1 MITTQLLRPASIVV
15 VGASNNVHK
24 PGGAILRNLI
34 SGGYTGELRA
44 VNPKETEIQGVKA
57 YADVK
62 DIPDTDLAVL
72 AIPAAL
78 CPDAVQTLAV
88 EKQVRAFIILSA
100 GFGEETHEGAILEDR
115 ILQTVNEYGASLIGP
130 NCIGY
135 MNSFHHSVFSQ
146 PIPNLNPHG
155 VDLIS
160 SSGATAV
167 FILESA
173 VTKGLPFNSVWSVGN
188 AKQIGVEDVLQ
199 YMDEHFN
206 PETDSK
212 LKLLY
217 IESIADPDRL
227 LFHASSLI
235 RKGCRIAAI
244 KAGSSE
250 SGSRAA
256 SSHTGAIASSDSA
269 VEALFRKAG
278 IVRCYSREE
287 LTTVGCIFT
296 LPELKGK
303 NFAII
308 THAGGPGVMLTDAL
322 SKGGLNVPKLEGPIA
337 EELKSQLFPGAS
349 VGNPIDI
356 LATGTP
362 DHLRLCLDYCE
373 EKLEHIDAVMAI
385 FGTPGLV
392 TMFEM
397 YDVLHERMQTCKKP
411 IFPILPSVNTAGD
424 EVADFLAKGHVN
436 FSDEVTLGTAL
447 TRIMNVP
454 RPAANEIELLGVDVP
469 RIRRIIDS
477 IPKNGYIE
485 PHYVQALLHA
495 AGISVVDEFVSPKKE
510 EVLAFA
516 RRAGFPVV
524 AKVVGPVHK
533 SDIGGVVLNIKNE
546 QHLALEFD
554 RMMQLPE
561 VAAVMVQPMLQGT
574 ELFIGAKYEQNF
586 GHVVLCGLGGI
597 FVEVLKDVSS
607 GLAPLS
613 YDEAYSMIHS
623 LRAYKIIKGTR
634 GQQGVNEAKF
644 AEIIVR
650 LSSLL
655 RFATEIKEMDI
666 NPLLATEKQVIA
678 VDARIRIEK

>member
-1 MITTQLLRPASIVV
+1 MITRQLLSPESIVV
-15 VGASNNVHK
+15 VGASNNIHK

-34 SGGYTGELRA
+34 NGGYKGELRA
-44 VNPKETEIQGVKA
+44 VNPKETEVQGITSF
-57 YADVK
+57 ADVSL
-62 DIPDTDLAVL
+62 IPDTDLAIL
-72 AIPAAL
+72 AIPAAF
-78 CPDAVQTLAV
+78 CPAAV
-88 EKQVRAFIILSA
+88 ETMAKDKNVRAFIILSA
-100 GFGEETHEGAILEDR
+100 GFGEETHEGALLEDAILE
-115 ILQTVNEYGASLIGP
+115 TVDKYGASLIGP
-130 NCIGY
+130 NCIGL
-135 MNSFHHSVFSQ
+135 MNTWHHSVFTQ
-146 PIPNLNPHG
+146 PIPQLHSQG

-173 VTKGLPFNSVWSVGN
+173 VTKGLQFNSVWSVGN

-199 YMDEHFN
+199 YMDETFDA
-206 PETDSK
+206 EKDSK
-212 LKLLY
+212 IKLLY

-227 LFHASSLI
+227 LFHAASLI

-278 IVRCYSREE
+278 IVRCFSREE
-287 LTTVGCIFT
+287 LTTVGGIFT
-296 LPELKGK
+296 LPRLEGK
-303 NFAII
+303 NFAIV

-322 SKGGLNVPKLEGPIA
+322 SKGGLNVPKLEGALA
-337 EELKSQLFPGAS
+337 EELKSKLYPGAS
-349 VGNPIDI
+349 VSNPIDI

-362 DHLRLCLDYCE
+362 EHLGIAIDYCE
-373 EKLEHIDAVMAI
+373 EKFENIDAILAI

-392 TMFEM
+392 KM
-397 YDVLHERMQTCKKP
+397 YDAYEVLHQKMQTCKKP
-411 IFPILPSVNTAGD
+411 VFPVLPSVHTAGK
-424 EVADFLAKGHVN
+424 EVEVFLGKGHIN
-436 FSDEVTLGTAL
+436 FADEVTLGTAL
-447 TRIMNVP
+447 SRILNVP
-454 RPAANEIELLGVDVP
+454 SPAVKEVELFGVDVP

-477 IPKNGYIE
+477 IPENGYIA
-485 PHYVQALLHA
+485 PHYVQALLSA
-495 AGISVVDEFVSPKKE
+495 AGIQVVQEFVSSVKE
-510 EVLAFA
+510 EVLSFS
-516 RRAGFPVV
+516 RRCGFPVV

-533 SDIGGVVLNIKNE
+533 SDVGGVVLNIKSE
-546 QHLALEFD
+546 EHLALEFD
-554 RMMQLPE
+554 RMMNIPE
-561 VAAVMVQPMLQGT
+561 ATSIMVQPMLKGV
-574 ELFIGAKYEQNF
+574 ELFIGAKYEEKF

-597 FVEVLKDVSS
+597 FVEVLKDISS

-613 YDEAYSMIHS
+613 YSEAYSMIHS

-634 GQQGVNEAKF
+634 GQAGVNEDKF

-666 NPLLATEKQVIA
+666 NPLLATEKEVIA